1 MAMSDGAFER
11 ALALQAHAARLG
23 FDWPGLDG
31 VLDKMA
37 EELREFEQAR
47 AESPLR
53 QQEELGDLLLT
64 AVNLARHLG
73 VDPAASL
80 DAATARFAARF
91 SGIEAALDQLP
102 PLGTTARLRAMEALW
117 QKAKLEGVVHGHD
130 EDA

>member
-1 MAMSDGAFER
+1 MSEDAFAR

-23 FDWPGLDG
+23 FDWPDLDG

-47 AESPLR
+47 HESPSR

-73 VDPAASL
+73 VDPAVTL

-91 SGIEAALDQLP
+91 SCIEAALDQLP
-102 PLGTTARLRAMEALW
+102 PLGSPARLRAMEVLW
-117 QKAKLEGVVHGHD
+117 QNAKRQGAAHGHD